1 MIDDP
6 RWKYGIP
13 PESNANF
20 AWMQHMIHHLAPKG
34 RIGLVLANGSL
45 SSQTGG
51 EGEIRKAIIEADLVE
66 GIVALPSQL
75 FYSTGIPV
83 CLWFLAK
90 DKPQKGKTVFIDARN
105 DYGVM
110 VTRRLRELQDDD
122 IKDLA
127 DIFDEFRRGVLEP
140 YPGICAVAT
149 TEEIAKQDYVLT
161 PGRYVG
167 IADEKEDGESF
178 EVKVSRLSTEISE
191 LFSQSREQENEIR
204 VQLSKIGIN
213 L

>member
-1 MIDDP
+1 M
-6 RWKYGIP
+6 
-13 PESNANF
+13 
-20 AWMQHMIHHLAPKG
+20 
-34 RIGLVLANGSL
+34 
-45 SSQTGG
+45 
-51 EGEIRKAIIEADLVE
+51 
-66 GIVALPSQL
+66 
-75 FYSTGIPV
+75 
-83 CLWFLAK
+83 
-90 DKPQKGKTVFIDARN
+90 
-105 DYGVM
+105 
-110 VTRRLRELQDDD
+110 
-122 IKDLA
+122 KDLA

-167 IADEKEDGESF
+167 IADEEEDEESY
-178 EVKVSRLSTEISE
+178 EEKVSRLSTEISE